1 MAAIIVYLL
10 AQFSDILHAKQKML
24 IPLQEWHSYKHEES
38 CDIII
43 NLEMC
48 KCHIIIIA
56 FDRLSVRSMDPS
68 VRWIDAIIYH
78 SIKFTKSL
86 F

>member
-1 MAAIIVYLL
+1 MAALIIYLL
-10 AQFSDILHAKQKML
+10 TQFSDILHAKQKML

-38 CDIII
+38 CDFII

-48 KCHIIIIA
+48 KGPIIIIA
-56 FDRLSVRSMDPS
+56 FDRLSVRSMDSS
-68 VRWIDAIIYH
+68 VRWIYAIIYH

-86 F
+86 L